1 MVYWVFGYGS
11 LIFKPPCHLDNP
23 QADFEV
29 SGYVKGVVRR
39 FAQSSIDHRGTPEH
53 PGRVVTVVEAK
64 VWHGLEGITLKDD
77 EILPDDYVWGI
88 AYRIDS
94 EKAEEV
100 KAYMGEKQEKVF
112 ERNFPLTLYRLML
125 ITNSARLHLPSCSCI
140 YPISRWEARSYRCEP
155 EDPAFGELLLFFSC
169 KMTDAARHL
178 VGFEPLDTL
187 AKTVLESEGPSGP
200 NKDYLFKL
208 AESVRH
214 LYPHV
219 KDDYLFNL
227 EVRGPC

>member
-11 LIFKPPCHLDNP
+11 LIFKPPPHTVE
-23 QADFEV
+23 QR

-64 VWHGLEGITLKDD
+64 VWHKLEGIELRDN

-88 AYRIDS
+88 AYRIDP

-100 KAYMGEKQEKVF
+100 KAYMEYREKHGYTCHLVPVYTRSADGKQEIVAVESSTIWIGK
-112 ERNFPLTLYRLML
+112 
-125 ITNSARLHLPSCSCI
+125 
-140 YPISRWEARSYRCEP
+140 P
-155 EDPAFGELLLFFSC
+155 EDPAF
-169 KMTDAARHL
+169 
-178 VGFEPLDTL
+178 VGYEPLDAL
-187 AKTVLESEGPSGP
+187 AKTVLVSEGPSGP

-227 EVRGPC
+227 ERAVRELDITQG

>member
-11 LIFKPPCHLDNP
+11 LIFKPPVSCHLDNP
-23 QADFEV
+23 RADSEG

-39 FAQSSIDHRGTPEH
+39 FAQSSNDHRGTPEH

-64 VWHGLEGITLKDD
+64 VWHALEGIELKDD

-88 AYRIDS
+88 AYRIDP

-100 KAYMGEKQEKVF
+100 KAYMEYREKHGYTCHLV
-112 ERNFPLTLYRLML
+112 PVYTL
-125 ITNSARLHLPSCSCI
+125 SADGKEEI
-140 YPISRWEARSYRCEP
+140 ISVESSTIWIGKP
-155 EDPAFGELLLFFSC
+155 EDPAF
-169 KMTDAARHL
+169 
-178 VGFEPLDTL
+178 VGYEPLDTL
-187 AKTVLESEGPSGP
+187 AKTILVREGPSGP

-227 EVRGPC
+227 EVGRP

>member
-11 LIFKPPCHLDNP
+11 LIFKPPPHAVE
-23 QADFEV
+23 QI

-100 KAYMGEKQEKVF
+100 KAYMEYREKHGYTCHLVPVYTRSADGKQEVIAV
-112 ERNFPLTLYRLML
+112 ESST
-125 ITNSARLHLPSCSCI
+125 IWI
-140 YPISRWEARSYRCEP
+140 GEP
-155 EDPAFGELLLFFSC
+155 EDPAF
-169 KMTDAARHL
+169 

-227 EVRGPC
+227 ERAVRALDITQG